1 MLLKPNDKSCKEST
15 FLIRTLVSVDNML
28 AADTFCGKHTRGL
41 VELRGRVELASFVLD
56 INGGVTIASNIKTRT
71 HRLMISSRVT

>member
-28 AADTFCGKHTRGL
+28 AADTFCGKHTGA
-41 VELRGRVELASFVLD
+41 G
-56 INGGVTIASNIKTRT
+56 
-71 HRLMISSRVT
+71 